1 MRRNEGVNF
10 KIGRKGSEQKAYN
23 RKDTKE
29 HKGEFEAWPAAGDA
43 PALLHLTGSS
53 PPEFAFVFLGV
64 LCG

>member
-1 MRRNEGVNF
+1 MEVSTLKLGE
-10 KIGRKGSEQKAYN
+10 GSEQRHLTA
-23 RKDTKE
+23 KDTKE

-43 PALLHLTGSS
+43 PALLHPTGSS